1 LTDGQTYSILLYIMK
16 TRVTF
21 RVSSDLAESL
31 RELPNQTAFVEQAI
45 RDALARA
52 CPLCEGAG
60 TMTQPPLR
68 VPDFRA
74 RKLPRLGGAAARRLR
89 EIVRLG
95 KRSWATDLDLDRDRD
110 AGAWRFRLRRRDEV
124 LLAGAIDDAG
134 DRGVTLSSN

>member
-1 LTDGQTYSILLYIMK
+1 LTSVEAYSIMLYVMK

-21 RVSSDLAESL
+21 RVSNDLAESL

-60 TMTQPPLR
+60 KLTHPPLR

-74 RKLPRLGGAAARRLR
+74 RKLPRLGGGAARRLR

-95 KRSWATDLDLDRDRD
+95 KKSWATDLDLDRD
-110 AGAWRFRLRRRDEV
+110 AGAWQFRLRRRDDV
-124 LLAGAIDDAG
+124 LLAGAIDDNGGAVWP
-134 DRGVTLSSN
+134 R

>member
-1 LTDGQTYSILLYIMK
+1 MLYIMK

-21 RVSSDLAESL
+21 RVAADLAESL

-60 TMTQPPLR
+60 TMTQPALR

-74 RKLPRLGGAAARRLR
+74 RKLPRLGRDAARRLR

-95 KRSWATDLDLDRDRD
+95 KKSWATDLDLDRD